1 MPAPKT
7 KKQVI
12 RPRTKANT
20 PLAAGR
26 ADRRDLYT
34 VAQELCQ
41 VMAEA
46 MTQTGLSKKEQR
58 EVFRRAITQKT
69 TSDRAAKTLL
79 GRSHAVADL
88 LSYWQKNERY
98 VDSEGSPRVLPI
110 RGRGAT
116 LESLAR
122 RFVPDMRVGD
132 LVTAIVRHG
141 EVLRVKGD
149 KVALVGTIMLVTPS
163 TPELTLAAVTLNA
176 QRLVRTI
183 LYNHSLPERQ
193 RATRGHFQRYA
204 TGVLTA
210 QEFKQWLPRI
220 RPDLQ
225 KYTAASESSLR
236 LADSKRPRGK
246 RSGVGIF
253 IFRDK
258 K

>member
-1 MPAPKT
+1 
-7 KKQVI
+7 
-12 RPRTKANT
+12 
-20 PLAAGR
+20 
-26 ADRRDLYT
+26 LYT

-41 VMAEA
+41 LTAEA
-46 MTQTGLSKKEQR
+46 MSQTGLSKKEQR
-58 EVFRRAITQKT
+58 EAFRRAMTRRKT
-69 TSDRAAKTLL
+69 SGCAAKALL
-79 GRSHAVADL
+79 ERSHAVADL

-98 VDSEGSPRVLPI
+98 IDREGSPRVLPI

-122 RFVPDMRVGD
+122 RFVPDMRVSD

-183 LYNHSLPERQ
+183 LYNNSLPEGQ
-193 RATRGHFQRYA
+193 RGTLGHFQRYA

-210 QEFKQWLPRI
+210 QEFKQWLPRVK
-220 RPDLQ
+220 PDLQ
-225 KYTAASESSLR
+225 KYTVGSESSLR

-246 RSGVGIF
+246 MSGVGIF